1 MPVDSWTLHNH
12 LSSSTSCHLSCS
24 ARYYCSATISMSLWK
39 RLRDAAF
46 GSSRDSPCLAEE
58 ESNASITAPCGAP
71 STDPP
76 PMSQEHHYQA
86 VSESHLIL
94 SEDDS
99 NSASLAT
106 ASVIDITSGA
116 RENAIS
122 LVDCSDSDPSDEA
135 NKARSLTQ
143 PRSIP
148 PPPELNS
155 NGFRIYHRTE
165 QKAIEAMDE
174 FA

>member
-1 MPVDSWTLHNH
+1 
-12 LSSSTSCHLSCS
+12 
-24 ARYYCSATISMSLWK
+24 
-39 RLRDAAF
+39 
-46 GSSRDSPCLAEE
+46 
-58 ESNASITAPCGAP
+58 
-71 STDPP
+71 
-76 PMSQEHHYQA
+76 MSQEHHYQA

-155 NGFRIYHRTE
+155 NRFRIYHRTE
-165 QKAIEAMDE
+165 QKAIKAMDE
-174 FA
+174 FAQAEGFRIKKSNLYKNKESYATRVLQCVRGGPTHYTKVAELQRKRRSNTIIAEEPC